1 MPAAPATPR
10 PPISAQTI
18 PLFPLASTLF
28 PEGRLPLQIFEVR
41 YLDMIG
47 KCIAEG
53 SSFGVVALT
62 EGSEVRR
69 PGQSERFVGVGTLA
83 QIKEWSSPSVGLMR
97 ISCTGGGRFR
107 ILQAEQQ
114 KHGLWTAEV
123 EMMEDDHA
131 VAIPD
136 ELKNTAQAL
145 EHLLQSVM
153 RQGLPES
160 EVPIALP
167 FRLDDCGWVANRWAE
182 MMPVSVEMKQ
192 SLLAL
197 DNPLLR
203 LELVQD
209 ALDELGWLK

>member
-1 MPAAPATPR
+1 MSATPATPGL
-10 PPISAQTI
+10 PISAQTI
-18 PLFPLASTLF
+18 PLFPLGSTLF
-28 PEGRLPLQIFEVR
+28 PDGRLPLQIFEVR

-47 KCIAEG
+47 RCIAEN
-53 SSFGVVALT
+53 SHFGVVALT
-62 EGSEVRR
+62 QGAEVRR
-69 PGQSERFVGVGTLA
+69 PGQSERFVGVGTVA
-83 QIKEWSSPSVGLMR
+83 RIKQWSTPSAGLMR
-97 ISCTGGGRFR
+97 IDCSGAERFR
-107 ILQAEQQ
+107 ILQAQQQ

-123 EMMEDDHA
+123 ELIEADR
-131 VAIPD
+131 VIAIPA
-136 ELKNTAQAL
+136 ELANTATAL
-145 EHLLQSVM
+145 DHLLQSVM

-160 EVPIALP
+160 EVPIAPP

-182 MMPVSVEMKQ
+182 MIPVPVAQKQ

>member
-1 MPAAPATPR
+1 MPAVPATPR
-10 PPISAQTI
+10 PPISARTI

-62 EGSEVRR
+62 QGAEVRR
-69 PGQSERFVGVGTLA
+69 PGQSERFVGVGTVA
-83 QIKEWSSPSVGLMR
+83 QIQEWSTPSPGLMR
-97 ISCTGGGRFR
+97 IACLGGERFR
-107 ILQAEQQ
+107 IVQAEQQ
-114 KHGLWTAEV
+114 KHGLWTAQV
-123 EMMEDDHA
+123 EMMEGDRA
-131 VAIPD
+131 VSIPE
-136 ELKNTAQAL
+136 ELRNTAQAL
-145 EHLLQSVM
+145 ENLLQSVL
-153 RQGLPES
+153 RQGLPDS
-160 EVPIALP
+160 EVPIAAP
-167 FRLDDCGWVANRWAE
+167 YRLDDCGWVSNRWAE
-182 MMPVSVEMKQ
+182 MMPISVELKQ

-197 DNPLLR
+197 DNPVLR

>member
-10 PPISAQTI
+10 PPISARTI

-53 SSFGVVALT
+53 SGFGVVALT
-62 EGSEVRR
+62 AGSEVRR
-69 PGQSERFVGVGTLA
+69 PGQSERFVGVGTMA
-83 QIKEWSSPSVGLMR
+83 HIKEWSTPSPGLMR
-97 ISCTGGGRFR
+97 VACLGDERFR

-114 KHGLWTAEV
+114 KHGLWTAQV
-123 EMMEDDHA
+123 EMMEADRA
-131 VAIPD
+131 VKIPD
-136 ELKNTAQAL
+136 ELGNTVQAL
-145 EHLLQSVM
+145 DNLLQSVL

-160 EVPIALP
+160 EVPIAAP
-167 FRLDDCGWVANRWAE
+167 YRLDDCGWVANRWAE
-182 MMPVSVEMKQ
+182 MMPITVELKQ

-197 DNPLLR
+197 DNPVLR

>member
-53 SSFGVVALT
+53 SGFGVVALT

-83 QIKEWSSPSVGLMR
+83 RIREWSTPSPGLMR
-97 ISCTGGGRFR
+97 IACSGGERFR

-123 EMMEDDHA
+123 ELMENDRA
-131 VAIPD
+131 VIIPE
-136 ELKNTAQAL
+136 ELRNTARAL
-145 EHLLQSVM
+145 DDLLQSVL
-153 RQGLPES
+153 RQGLPDS
-160 EVPIALP
+160 EVPIAAP
-167 FRLDDCGWVANRWAE
+167 FRLDVR
-182 MMPVSVEMKQ
+182 
-192 SLLAL
+192 
-197 DNPLLR
+197 
-203 LELVQD
+203 
-209 ALDELGWLK
+209 